1 LRRNTPGLPIRRL
14 ASDHGPR
21 RAIENWHIRE
31 VIMKVR
37 TPAALVATLALAML
51 LVTSSTQQAEA
62 RRGWG
67 WIGGGIAAAVILG
80 GIHHR
85 YYRPYGYGY
94 GYGYGYPSY
103 AYGSGYGGYYGNYYA
118 PRRYYRPRYYGYYG
132 GYRPYRWHRRH
143 WRRW

>member
-1 LRRNTPGLPIRRL
+1 
-14 ASDHGPR
+14 
-21 RAIENWHIRE
+21 
-31 VIMKVR
+31 MKVR

-80 GIHHR
+80 GIGHHR

-118 PRRYYRPRYYGYYG
+118 PRRYYGPGITAITAATAPTAGIAVIGAAGSRASLIGNRATG
-132 GYRPYRWHRRH
+132 HRTSGDPPA
-143 WRRW
+143 